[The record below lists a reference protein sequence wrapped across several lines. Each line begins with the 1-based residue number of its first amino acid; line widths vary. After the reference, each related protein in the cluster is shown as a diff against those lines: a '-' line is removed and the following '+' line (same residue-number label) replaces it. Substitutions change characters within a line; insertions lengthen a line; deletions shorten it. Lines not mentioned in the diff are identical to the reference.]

1 MQNTK
6 WVQYFGTPCNLH
18 LNIKG
23 GQKIFLCLVWGG
35 GDLDGL
41 CSFGPVMLQLYQL
54 DGVPGAL
61 LGGDYGGLVIDGNL
75 SALQII
81 EK

>member
-1 MQNTK
+1 MII
-6 WVQYFGTPCNLH
+6 H
-18 LNIKG
+18 E
-23 GQKIFLCLVWGG
+23 LVWGG

-61 LGGDYGGLVIDGNL
+61 LGGDYGGLVIDGKL
-75 SALQII
+75 SAL
-81 EK
+81 